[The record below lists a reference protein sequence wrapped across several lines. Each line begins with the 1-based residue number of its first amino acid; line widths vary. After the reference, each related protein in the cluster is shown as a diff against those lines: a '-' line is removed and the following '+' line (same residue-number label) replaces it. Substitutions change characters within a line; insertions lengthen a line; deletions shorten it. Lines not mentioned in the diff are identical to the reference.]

1 MRLLL
6 GSLLLVSACAGPG
19 RNALANTPT
28 ATTKRTPAE
37 APAAS
42 GSDEDREQL
51 IQSNDD
57 MTDAKNAHKEAG
69 EAPAP
74 PAPKPAPGS
83 VQPTTKPA
91 APDTK

>member
-6 GSLLLVSACAGPG
+6 GSLLLASACAGPG
-19 RNALANTPT
+19 QNALANTPT

-42 GSDEDREQL
+42 GADEDREQL

-57 MTDAKNAHKEAG
+57 MTDAKKAHAEAG
-69 EAPAP
+69 EPPLP
-74 PAPKPAPGS
+74 PAPARNG
-83 VQPTTKPA
+83 
-91 APDTK
+91 